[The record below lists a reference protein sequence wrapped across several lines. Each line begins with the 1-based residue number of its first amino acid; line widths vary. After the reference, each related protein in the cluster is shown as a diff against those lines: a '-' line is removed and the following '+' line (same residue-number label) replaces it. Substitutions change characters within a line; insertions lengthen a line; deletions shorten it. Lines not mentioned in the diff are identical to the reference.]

1 MNNFVVFLCNIVLKN
16 DRHNYYSVH
25 EFSWTNFNGK
35 LDVLVIVVVPFE
47 KNIFSIFPREIEYI
61 FNNSSVKFRVKC
73 CYYFISHLD
82 HIYVTKSNRQ
92 SSTHCTTINLSTTVT
107 RECKLKLSCK
117 FNQQFLRTNLENWYI
132 GG

>member
-1 MNNFVVFLCNIVLKN
+1 MNNFVVFLCKIVLKN

-35 LDVLVIVVVPFE
+35 LDVLMIVVAPFE

-61 FNNSSVKFRVKC
+61 FNNSSVKFRFKC

-82 HIYVTKSNRQ
+82 HTYVTKSNR
-92 SSTHCTTINLSTTVT
+92 
-107 RECKLKLSCK
+107 
-117 FNQQFLRTNLENWYI
+117 
-132 GG
+132 